1 VEWTDARLVIECRRG
16 NEQAYAQLV
25 DTYKGL
31 IYSVSYRLLD
41 DPAEAEDA
49 AQEAF
54 LAAFRGLHT
63 FREGAPL
70 APWLSR
76 IAHNHCLRRLRQR
89 RPNTVSLEAQPT
101 EDAPSLADRVADP
114 APAPEDLLE
123 RSELRAEIEAAIM
136 SLPASYRTA
145 VTLRYLHDFSY
156 TEVAET
162 LDLPVGTV
170 KTHLHR
176 ARGLLRERL
185 ETAWTEA
192 RA

>member
-1 VEWTDARLVIECRRG
+1 MEWTDAQLVTECRQG
-16 NEQAYAQLV
+16 NEQAYTQLV

-31 IYSVSYRLLD
+31 VYSVSYRLLGS
-41 DPAEAEDA
+41 PVEAEDA
-49 AQEAF
+49 AQETF

-76 IAHNHCLRRLRQR
+76 IAYNHCVRQLRKRG
-89 RPNTVSLEAQPT
+89 PPTASLEERPA
-101 EDAPSLADRVADP
+101 ENLAPLAHRVPDP
-114 APAPEDLLE
+114 APTPETLLE
-123 RSELRAEIEAAIM
+123 RSELRAALEAAIE
-136 SLPASYRTA
+136 SLPAHYRTA

-156 TEVAET
+156 AEVAET
-162 LDLPVGTV
+162 LNLPIGTV

-185 ETAWTEA
+185 EAAWMEA